1 MHYVLYSLPFQ
12 WLHILK
18 DLESLNL
25 FTQVNKASVLYPK
38 IRKYFE
44 GLLFCKSIL
53 KYKKCKKSLH
63 DSANLNF
70 PRFFYLWSYQSK
82 SVGKI
87 KLKFSKYQKSA
98 EKIKFKSKSYCA
110 LGWIFIT
117 KSSLVRKSGSSM
129 IQCTFVCMSLA
140 SVG

>member
-1 MHYVLYSLPFQ
+1 MHYVLYCLPFQ

-25 FTQVNKASVLYPK
+25 FTQMNKASVLYPK

-98 EKIKFKSKSYCA
+98 GKFKLK
-110 LGWIFIT
+110 
-117 KSSLVRKSGSSM
+117 
-129 IQCTFVCMSLA
+129 
-140 SVG
+140 